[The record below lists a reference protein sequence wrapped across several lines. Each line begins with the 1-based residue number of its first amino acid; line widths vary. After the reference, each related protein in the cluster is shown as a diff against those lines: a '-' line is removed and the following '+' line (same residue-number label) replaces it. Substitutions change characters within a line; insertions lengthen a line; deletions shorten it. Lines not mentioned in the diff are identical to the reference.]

1 MEITTELVNHLAELS
16 RLEFNEEE
24 TKNFKTEFAQT
35 LAQME
40 TLGKV
45 DTSKVVLKQKSLNA
59 ETELK
64 DDVAQKGLDRKD
76 AILDAPE
83 TMGSSIAVPKMV
95 D

>member
-24 TKNFKTEFAQT
+24 TKNFQTEFAQT

-64 DDVAQKGLDRKD
+64 DDVAQKSLDRKD

>member
-16 RLEFNEEE
+16 RLEFNSEE
-24 TKNFKTEFAQT
+24 TENFKKEFAQT
-35 LAQME
+35 LSQME

-45 DTSKVVLKQKSLNA
+45 DTTKVLLNENSLNA

-64 DDVAQKGLDRKD
+64 ADIAQNGLKKEDVTK
-76 AILDAPE
+76 DAPE
-83 TMGSSIAVPKMV
+83 TMGSSISVPMMV